1 MLVELLSENGKYV
14 DKNDGKEKGYTNFFL
29 QCGNER
35 VPIEVKYFGNDEKR
49 DNGYSGRK
57 AILRSF
63 ATQLPDKVPVTTTTT
78 AAQ

>member
-14 DKNDGKEKGYTNFFL
+14 DKKDGKEKSYTNFFL

-35 VPIEVKYFGNDEKR
+35 VPIEVKYFGNDQKR

-57 AILRSF
+57 AVLRSF
-63 ATQLPDKVPVTTTTT
+63 STPLPDKTS
-78 AAQ
+78 AAK